1 MYKKDLF
8 TKQEKSYLQDRLTKI
23 IPILMEKVVEDQ
35 NGNFIF
41 EHATF
46 PDLRVQGVTIS
57 FVQEHLE
64 RAIKKQLKNQ
74 SDKHVDYILKL
85 LLA

>member
-1 MYKKDLF
+1 MYKKDVF
-8 TKQEKSYLQDRLTKI
+8 HKQEKTYLQDRLTKI
-23 IPILMEKVVEDQ
+23 IPILMQRVTQSQD
-35 NGNFIF
+35 GNFVF

-46 PDLRVQGVTIS
+46 PDLRVAGMTIT
-57 FVQEHLE
+57 FVQENLE
-64 RAIKKQLKNQ
+64 RAIKKQLKNK